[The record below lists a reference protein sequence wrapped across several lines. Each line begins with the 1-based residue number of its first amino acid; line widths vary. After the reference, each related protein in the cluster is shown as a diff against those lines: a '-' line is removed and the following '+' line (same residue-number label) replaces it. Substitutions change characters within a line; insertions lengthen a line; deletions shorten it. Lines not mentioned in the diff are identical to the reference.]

1 MESLAQS
8 HRHGVF
14 ELRAAHLEDIGEL
27 RSLLFEGFDQLLQ
40 VLDQLQM
47 RSVHTQVN
55 SRRVGVVGRLRTV
68 HVVVGRAVLVFAVLM
83 AHDLQRAVGDHFVGV
98 HVGRRTG
105 TALDHIHGECVVV
118 LAVHDLAA
126 GLCDRIELLV
136 GEQPQL
142 VIGFRS
148 SQLGNGESL
157 DEEGILVQM
166 EFADSKVLD
175 TPQGL
180 DTVKY
185 VGRQLY
191 AAEQVALRTHFLIIC
206 HNTYNL

>member
-1 MESLAQS
+1 M
-8 HRHGVF
+8 
-14 ELRAAHLEDIGEL
+14 
-27 RSLLFEGFDQLLQ
+27 
-40 VLDQLQM
+40 
-47 RSVHTQVN
+47 
-55 SRRVGVVGRLRTV
+55 
-68 HVVVGRAVLVFAVLM
+68 
-83 AHDLQRAVGDHFVGV
+83 
-98 HVGRRTG
+98 
-105 TALDHIHGECVVV
+105 V

-166 EFADSKVLD
+166 EFADPKVLD